1 MPKGAAF
8 AELVKRVGT
17 GDLPMT
23 ILASAESPVRAE
35 PSNQSLRTAQFLV
48 GTFPGATNRV
58 LRVAER
64 LDLLTRLARPVSP
77 SKCEQCG
84 LETVGSN
91 G

>member
-1 MPKGAAF
+1 
-8 AELVKRVGT
+8 
-17 GDLPMT
+17 MT

-35 PSNQSLRTAQFLV
+35 PSNQSLNAARLLI
-48 GTFPGATNRV
+48 GTLPGAADRV

-64 LDLLTRLARPVSP
+64 LDLLTRLAQPVSP
-77 SKCEQCG
+77 SRCEQCG